1 MGKTEV
7 YSWRLDPGLK
17 QRLEE
22 AARAERTSI
31 GGLLDRIARDW
42 LGSARAGEDEEALQ
56 RRLHAEAEKV
66 IGTIRSG
73 DPLGS
78 ESVKERLRANLMAKH
93 RRSQR
98 DAPPRSD

>member
-1 MGKTEV
+1 MTKSEI
-7 YSWRLDPGLK
+7 YSWRVDPGLK
-17 QRLEE
+17 RLLEE

-42 LGSARAGEDEEALQ
+42 LGNTRPGEDEEALQ

-66 IGTIRSG
+66 IGAIRSG

-78 ESVKERLRANLMAKH
+78 ERVKERVRAKLMAKH
-93 RRSQR
+93 KRLQR
-98 DAPPRSD
+98 DAPARPD